1 MTNLSRQAIVGDI
14 GHTNIRFALADID
27 ELTIADHAYLSTAM
41 FSEFG
46 EALRAYL
53 RTIPQ
58 RPGLISL
65 AVAGPVTGD
74 EARLRR
80 ADWRVSAAGIRAI
93 LDAEVCL
100 INDFEALAMLL
111 PDLVP
116 HDLYPIGGG
125 AAEAGAPCVVLGP
138 GTALEV
144 AALVPAPAGAVAV
157 GGQAGAIRFA
167 AADPL
172 DLALVRAMRPGLSY
186 VAVGDV
192 LSSGG
197 LVELERALSHRG
209 LEDRL
214 TAAGVVKAAGQLD
227 HPGAREAL
235 KRFAGWLGGFAGDMA
250 LLYGAAGG
258 VYIAGGM
265 APAML
270 DALSDGAFRTAF
282 GAKGAASEALAGIP
296 VNVITAPD
304 ACLRGAALAA
314 RGAIEVGR
322 RELTQSA

>member
-1 MTNLSRQAIVGDI
+1 
-14 GHTNIRFALADID
+14 
-27 ELTIADHAYLSTAM
+27 
-41 FSEFG
+41 
-46 EALRAYL
+46 
-53 RTIPQ
+53 
-58 RPGLISL
+58 
-65 AVAGPVTGD
+65 
-74 EARLRR
+74 
-80 ADWRVSAAGIRAI
+80 
-93 LDAEVCL
+93 
-100 INDFEALAMLL
+100 
-111 PDLVP
+111 
-116 HDLYPIGGG
+116 
-125 AAEAGAPCVVLGP
+125 
-138 GTALEV
+138 
-144 AALVPAPAGAVAV
+144 
-157 GGQAGAIRFA
+157 
-167 AADPL
+167 
-172 DLALVRAMRPGLSY
+172 MRPGLSY

-270 DALSDGAFRTAF
+270 DALSDGTFRTAF
-282 GAKGAASEALAGIP
+282 GAKGAASEVLAGIP